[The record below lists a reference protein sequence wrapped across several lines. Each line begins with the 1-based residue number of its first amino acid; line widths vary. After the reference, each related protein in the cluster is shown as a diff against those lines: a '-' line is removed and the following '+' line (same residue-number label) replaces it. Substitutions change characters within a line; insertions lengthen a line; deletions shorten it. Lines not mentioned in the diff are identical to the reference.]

1 MSFTRSRIITYS
13 IALIWLLFGL
23 LGKLIPI
30 TPTHIQIVARV
41 FGDPLSRPIT
51 ILIGVGE
58 LLIALWVISG
68 KWRAVCGWLQIA
80 LVVIMNCIELTIARD
95 LLLWGP
101 LNGFFA
107 LIFVVTVY
115 LHMVA
120 PHGASGNNNA
130 ADKV

>member
-1 MSFTRSRIITYS
+1 MSFTRSRIATYL
-13 IALIWLLFGL
+13 IAVVWILFGL
-23 LGKLIPI
+23 LGKLVPI

-41 FGDPLSRPIT
+41 FGVPLSEPIT
-51 ILIGVGE
+51 TLIGFGE

-68 KWRAVCGWLQIA
+68 KWRAICGWLQIA

-120 PHGASGNNNA
+120 PRRATGNNKA

>member
-68 KWRAVCGWLQIA
+68 KWRTVCGWLQIA

-107 LIFVVTVY
+107 LIFVVAVY

-120 PHGASGNNNA
+120 PHRASGNNKA
-130 ADKV
+130 EYKV